1 VSESIPLNPIRAEKF
16 LCGLKATLAPAR
28 GTYIF
33 EAAIRD
39 SLEKTSPRDTSGYV
53 AWLRHLYNYLSQQD
67 NLSGFKTLD
76 VGCGSGALTV
86 LMKLSGF
93 DAMGIDVQAEHIG
106 LAKILAEENGLSP
119 DMFVCHEGQKLPFA
133 DQSFDVVTM
142 ISVLE
147 HLDDLTLKGLVPELA
162 RICRGVLVVQAPNS
176 AAVRDDHTGLLFVP
190 SMPRWLARAYVA
202 GRGERYQY
210 RISASGAWDVHYRNF
225 DQVIRSFHAYFD
237 SSLSP
242 AACCYPQTPPE
253 YSPTWI
259 GKHLRLWERRFF
271 VGLPLPWRQFRIN
284 RGYPKEAYYPYL
296 NLLLKP
302 KSIRG
307 EN

>member
-1 VSESIPLNPIRAEKF
+1 M
-16 LCGLKATLAPAR
+16 LAPAK

-33 EAAIRD
+33 DAAIRD

-53 AWLRHLYNYLSQQD
+53 AWLQHLYKYLSEQED
-67 NLSGFKTLD
+67 LSGFKTLD
-76 VGCGSGALTV
+76 IGCGTGALTV

-93 DAMGIDVQAEHIG
+93 EATGIDVHAKHIG
-106 LAKILAEENGLSP
+106 LARILAEENGLSP
-119 DMFVCHEGQKLPFA
+119 DMFMCHEGQQLPFE

-147 HLDDLTLKGLVPELA
+147 HLDDVTLNGLVPELA
-162 RICRGVLVVQAPNS
+162 RICRGLLVVQAPNS

-202 GRGERYQY
+202 SRGEKYQY
-210 RISASGAWDVHYRNF
+210 RISASGGWDVHYRNF
-225 DQVIRSFHAYFD
+225 DQVIRSFGAYFD
-237 SSLSP
+237 FSLSP
-242 AACCYPQTPPE
+242 AACCYPQTPAE
-253 YSPTWI
+253 YSPAWI
-259 GKHLRLWERRFF
+259 GKHLRLWEREFF
-271 VGLPLPWRQFRIN
+271 AGLPLPWRQFRIR

-296 NLLLKP
+296 NLILKP
-302 KSIRG
+302 KSLSG